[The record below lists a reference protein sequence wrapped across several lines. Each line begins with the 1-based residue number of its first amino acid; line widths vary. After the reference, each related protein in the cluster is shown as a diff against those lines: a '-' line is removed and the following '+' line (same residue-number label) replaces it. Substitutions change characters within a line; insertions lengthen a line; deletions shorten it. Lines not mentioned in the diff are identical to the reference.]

1 MKYKLTITDRAE
13 ELLDHI
19 LYYIINQLKNPQAAG
34 NLIGE
39 IEHVYSNLENNP
51 KMYAYSEDSFLKS
64 RGYRKAVVPHYDYV
78 IIFRIDE
85 ESSSVYIVG
94 FFHGLELY
102 KNKLK

>member
-19 LYYIINQLKNPQAAG
+19 LYYIINRLKNSQAAG

-39 IEHVYSNLENNP
+39 IEHLYSNLENNP
-51 KMYAYSEDSFLKS
+51 KMYVYSEDSYLKS

-85 ESSSVYIVG
+85 ETTSVYIVG
-94 FFHGLELY
+94 YFHELELY